1 MIIGEAMHGR
11 GSFAVCVNAYGP
23 APNVRE
29 AIISASIDAYPD
41 ARCIAACEAAAAR
54 WRRPVDEVA
63 CGAGTAELIHALA
76 TALLRP
82 GDRVVIPRPAFAEYG
97 RAALLAGARVHRP
110 ASGDLVA
117 AIRQH
122 RPTLAFIAAPTSPA
136 GAPVTRAMLQAIADA
151 CAEGDTVLVL
161 DQAYDAFASE
171 PLGTPALPG
180 HPAVLHLRSLTKDH
194 ALAGVRVGFAIGPPS
209 TIAALNRVRVP
220 WMVSAPAQAAAIAAL
235 TDEAEAHVRRTIAL
249 LRQSAADLWSWCDD
263 QGIERV
269 PSDTHY
275 GLLRARATGVQVRDC
290 TSFGLPR
297 WIRVAVRTEPENAVL
312 RRGLIHG

>member
-1 MIIGEAMHGR
+1 MIREATHGR
-11 GSFAVCVNAYGP
+11 GGFAVCVNAYGP

-29 AIISASIDAYPD
+29 AILSASIDAYPD

-63 CGAGTAELIHALA
+63 CGAGTAELIHALTA
-76 TALLRP
+76 ALLRP
-82 GDRVVIPRPAFAEYG
+82 GDCVVIPRPAFAEYG

-110 ASGDLVA
+110 FQGDILT
-117 AIRQH
+117 AIRTH
-122 RPTLAFIAAPTSPA
+122 RPRLAFIAAPTSPA
-136 GAPVTRAMLQAIADA
+136 GTPIPCETLSTIADA
-151 CAEGDTVLVL
+151 CAEVDTLLVL
-161 DQAYDAFASE
+161 DQAYDAFTSK

-194 ALAGVRVGFAIGPPS
+194 ALAGVRVGFAIGPS
-209 TIAALNRVRVP
+209 SIIAALNRVRVP

-235 TDEAEAHVRRTIAL
+235 TDEAEAHVCRTIAL
-249 LRQSAADLWSWCDD
+249 LRQSAAALWSWCDD
-263 QGIERV
+263 VGIERV

-275 GLLRARATGVQVRDC
+275 GLLRARATGIQVRDC
-290 TSFGLPR
+290 TSFGLPG

-312 RRGLIHG
+312 QRGLTHG

>member
-1 MIIGEAMHGR
+1 MIREATHGR
-11 GSFAVCVNAYGP
+11 GGFAVCVNAYGP
-23 APNVRE
+23 APSVRE
-29 AIISASIDAYPD
+29 AILSAPIDAYPD

-54 WRRPVDEVA
+54 WRRPLDEVA

-76 TALLRP
+76 VALLRP

-97 RAALLAGARVHRP
+97 RAALLAAARVHRP
-110 ASGDLVA
+110 FQGDILA
-117 AIRQH
+117 AIRSH
-122 RPTLAFIAAPTSPA
+122 RPRLAFIAAPTSPA
-136 GAPVTRAMLQAIADA
+136 GTPIARETLRTIADA
-151 CAEGDTVLVL
+151 CAENNALLVL
-161 DQAYDAFASE
+161 DQAYDAFTSE

-194 ALAGVRVGFAIGPPS
+194 ALAGVRVGFAIGPTS

-235 TDEAEAHVRRTIAL
+235 TDEAEAHVCRTIAL
-249 LRQSAADLWSWCDD
+249 LRQSASDLWSWCDD
-263 QGIERV
+263 VGIERV

-275 GLLRARATGVQVRDC
+275 GLLRARATGIQVRDC
-290 TSFGLPR
+290 TSFGLPD

-312 RRGLIHG
+312 RRGLRHG

>member
-1 MIIGEAMHGR
+1 VIIGEAVHGR

-54 WRRPVDEVA
+54 WRRPVGEVA

-151 CAEGDTVLVL
+151 CAEGDTLLVL
-161 DQAYDAFASE
+161 DQAYDAFTSE

-290 TSFGLPR
+290 ASFGLPS

>member
-1 MIIGEAMHGR
+1 VIIGEAVHGR

-54 WRRPVDEVA
+54 WRRPVGEVA

-290 TSFGLPR
+290 TSFGLPS

>member
-1 MIIGEAMHGR
+1 MG
-11 GSFAVCVNAYGP
+11 
-23 APNVRE
+23 
-29 AIISASIDAYPD
+29 
-41 ARCIAACEAAAAR
+41 
-54 WRRPVDEVA
+54 EVA

-136 GAPVTRAMLQAIADA
+136 GAPVTRAMLQAIADV
-151 CAEGDTVLVL
+151 CAEGDTLLVL

-290 TSFGLPR
+290 TSFGLPS